1 MTRNDKTWAQ
11 VNRKTPVLG
20 NKPNAARISRA
31 PIAFINKQNYVL
43 RTCKAVRL
51 YFTTYY
57 SWKSSWYMA
66 AR

>member
-20 NKPNAARISRA
+20 NKPNETRYSFP
-31 PIAFINKQNYVL
+31 PITYLNKQNNVL
-43 RTCKAVRL
+43 RFCKAVHIYL
-51 YFTTYY
+51 TTFY
-57 SWKSSWYMA
+57 SWKNSWHAA

>member
-20 NKPNAARISRA
+20 NKPNTARISRMPLA
-31 PIAFINKQNYVL
+31 YLNKQNYVI
-43 RTCKAVRL
+43 RTLKAMKL
-51 YFTTYY
+51 YFTTFY
-57 SWKSSWYMA
+57 SWKNSWHQA